1 MCYLYSSFSELL
13 ESHLFWSAHSSTN
26 PQVVSISHIFSS
38 FSSFPILLYLLTFC
52 HNFPYESISQ
62 ITPIDPVSEMTY
74 IVSSGTLNSTIP
86 YHTTHCIRLDLAIR
100 YVFLSCCTFQI
111 TDKLFPRPFQC
122 QCNAFP
128 CISSLLLL
136 SSCSQFMSHLAC
148 NIFSLFDS
156 ILYFFVPPPFLTNSL
171 VVLLPSRT
179 SDLLLSAKRFHS
191 ISFIFHILLASEGWW
206 EAWQTSSKVTRS
218 Y

>member
-52 HNFPYESISQ
+52 HNFPYESVSQ

-111 TDKLFPRPFQC
+111 TDKLFPRPFEC

-136 SSCSQFMSHLAC
+136 SSCSQFMSYLAC
-148 NIFSLFDS
+148 NVFSLFDS
-156 ILYFFVPPPFLTNSL
+156 ILYFFVPPQFLTI
-171 VVLLPSRT
+171 PW
-179 SDLLLSAKRFHS
+179 LSFCPAVHLICCFQLNVFIAFH
-191 ISFIFHILLASEGWW
+191 L
-206 EAWQTSSKVTRS
+206 SSTFYWHQRADERHGKPPQR
-218 Y
+218 